1 MLNINNV
8 SKVKN
13 IKVTKEMPTPNKI
26 NIVYDGLILIFLKEY
41 VGILL
46 ISKKATNNV
55 ISGENLLMSKNIL
68 KSDNCATKGD
78 KISIAP
84 NGDGTPSK

>member
-13 IKVTKEMPTPNKI
+13 IKVTNEIPTPNKI
-26 NIVYDGLILIFLKEY
+26 KIVYDGLILIFLKEY

-46 ISKKATNNV
+46 ISRKAINKV
-55 ISGENLLMSKNIL
+55 ISGENFFKSKIIL
-68 KSDNCATKGD
+68 KSDNWTTNGD
-78 KISIAP
+78 KIRIAP
-84 NGDGTPSK
+84 IGDGIPSK

>member
-1 MLNINNV
+1 MLNINKV

-13 IKVTKEMPTPNKI
+13 IKVTKEIPTPNKI
-26 NIVYDGLILIFLKEY
+26 KIVYDGLILIFLKEY

-46 ISKKATNNV
+46 ISKKAINNV
-55 ISGENLLMSKNIL
+55 ISGENFFKSKIIL
-68 KSDNCATKGD
+68 KSDNCTTNGD

-84 NGDGTPSK
+84 IGDGTPSK